1 MKALLFAV
9 LAVLT
14 VVACGQRNAPEK
26 PAAVTPFPAVACST
40 LTEAE
45 VTQFLKVLPTFKAAL
60 KAGKWQAAPPGPDE
74 GPGSSLASYVEG
86 LNVPGMEESLRA
98 AGSDWGTVRATLYKV
113 FAASAALNVA
123 AVSPADAEEMKRDT
137 SEAGRM
143 AFLSFQTYREACSP
157 IPAANMEVVRIHQ
170 EVFAPLQTLGQ

>member
-1 MKALLFAV
+1 MKAVLCAV

-14 VVACGQRNAPEK
+14 LVVCGQRSAPEK
-26 PAAVTPFPAVACST
+26 PVAVAPFPAVACST

-45 VTQFLKVLPTFKAAL
+45 VTQFLKVLPTFKATL
-60 KAGKWQAAPPGPDE
+60 KAEKWAAAPSRPGDNPA
-74 GPGSSLASYVEG
+74 SSLAAYVEG

-98 AGSDWGTVRATLYKV
+98 AGSDWATVRATLYKV

-123 AVSPADAEEMKRDT
+123 AVGPAEYQQMKQDT
-137 SEAGRM
+137 SEDGRR
-143 AFLSFQTYREACSP
+143 AFMGFQTVREACAP

-170 EVFAPLQTLGQ
+170 EDFVPLQTLGE